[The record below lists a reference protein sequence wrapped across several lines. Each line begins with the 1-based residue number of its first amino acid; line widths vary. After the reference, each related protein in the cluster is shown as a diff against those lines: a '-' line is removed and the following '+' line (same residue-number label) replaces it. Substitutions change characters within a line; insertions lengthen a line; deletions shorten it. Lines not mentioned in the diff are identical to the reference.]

1 MDWLIAYAV
10 FAISTAICV
19 WLFYYLPVVRAA
31 RASGVS
37 NTFTDSPILSSIVY
51 IVISIVIA
59 PMLFVPLFSETKAI
73 LFRQALQEEI
83 FKQD

>member
-1 MDWLIAYAV
+1 MDWLVVYLV
-10 FAISTAICV
+10 FALSTAICV
-19 WLFYYLPVVRAA
+19 WLFYYLPIVRAA

-37 NTFTDSPILSSIVY
+37 NTFTDNPILSSIVY
-51 IVISIVIA
+51 IIISVFIA
-59 PMLFVPLFSETKAI
+59 PMLFVPLFSEAKAQ